1 MDRADCLSQ
10 RFSCPEIGFTKETF
24 DRGAAFGLKS
34 ITLLRSASADIEFYD
49 GANSDSLVLVSKQV
63 TFQGLDGSDWRKQGQ
78 TSSKYFAWSTSL
90 VNNHF
95 QVRKHH
101 SEGTPCRD

>member
-10 RFSCPEIGFTKETF
+10 RVSCPEIGFTEESF
-24 DRGAAFGLKS
+24 DQGAAFGLKS
-34 ITLLRSASADIEFYD
+34 ITLLRSVSADIEFHD

-63 TFQGLDGSDWRKQGQ
+63 SFQSLDGSDGQEQGQ
-78 TSSKYFAWSTSL
+78 TSSDCFVKSAPL
-90 VNNHF
+90 INDHP
-95 QVRKHH
+95 QMRKRH